1 MTIPVILTNKQSATL
16 QGFEQQEKN
25 LERQLYKE
33 QAKEMGPSPTA
44 PERKPAFVLAEDNCA
59 CLRIGYFFMVEAFT
73 FFQERDIIDP
83 KDMDIS
89 QRHNNNDNVNCA
101 SEDSAQNS

>member
-16 QGFEQQEKN
+16 QGFERQEKN

-44 PERKPAFVLAEDNCA
+44 PERKPVFFLAEDNCA

-73 FFQERDIIDP
+73 SPGEGHNRP
-83 KDMDIS
+83 KGYGYITET
-89 QRHNNNDNVNCA
+89 Q
-101 SEDSAQNS
+101 